1 MTFEEICE
9 KYEDEFLKFDAIPA
23 EQRFSNR
30 PDLHAFMLLD
40 RLVPGKHDIVE
51 ASEHDEFFLSV
62 SPDELDASGATED
75 QLIQLHRCGV
85 RFDSS
90 YGCLAM
96 FA

>member
-1 MTFEEICE
+1 MTFKEVCQ
-9 KYEDEFLKFDAIPA
+9 KHEDEFLEFDRIPA

-30 PDLHAFMLLD
+30 PDLHAFVLLD
-40 RLVPGKHDIVE
+40 RLVPGKEDIIC
-51 ASEHDEFFLSV
+51 AAEHDEFFISV

-85 RFDSS
+85 RHDGHFGS
-90 YGCLAM
+90 LVM